1 MSELGYCEGDT
12 CGRDGCVGV
21 IESHKVVNCSCH
33 ISPPCGACTAPR
45 GYCEACGWEESE
57 DPAPEPEPISQ
68 REKDFWKAQAEE
80 WEGLRNAPL
89 DNTKVSWRFVPH
101 TNASM
106 IKEGVYPEHMTRA
119 EVEREVRGT
128 FGGRFEQFGNG
139 RFKYIAYTD

>member
-12 CGRDGCVGV
+12 CGRDGCEGV

-45 GYCEACGWEESE
+45 GYCEVCGWEESE
-57 DPAPEPEPISQ
+57 DPPPPPETYKGKPWQPPEPQ
-68 REKDFWKAQAEE
+68 
-80 WEGLRNAPL
+80 PL
-89 DNTKVSWRFVPH
+89 DPSKVDWRFVPH
-101 TNASM
+101 THFSM
-106 IKEGVYPEHMTRA
+106 IKEGVYPPHMSRE
-119 EVEREVRGT
+119 EVEQEIRGT